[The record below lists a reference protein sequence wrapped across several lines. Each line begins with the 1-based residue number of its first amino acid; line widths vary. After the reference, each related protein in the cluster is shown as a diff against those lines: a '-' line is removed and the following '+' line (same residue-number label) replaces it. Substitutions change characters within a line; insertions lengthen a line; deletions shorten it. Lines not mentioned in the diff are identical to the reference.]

1 MDSIIE
7 VQRQTH
13 EEIEHFER
21 ALYQILAKPTPL
33 HQQRVQAEHRATQI
47 LDRVSARVNTLNNLY
62 QSDDTRK
69 QEIAAISG
77 SSRADELSEFYS
89 RLGKIQEHHTKYP
102 DGIVD
107 GFELELF
114 ALTEDPT
121 AEEVDEEYA
130 EEDRTFNCVSMFPSA
145 GLLHTFPA
153 IGNLFSGEESYGKYL
168 DLQANHT
175 AYNNLR
181 HVPKRVAYL
190 QYLDVL
196 ISAQNGTAH
205 DELPRECRT
214 TKDYEKC
221 VT

>member
-21 ALYQILAKPTPL
+21 ALYQILAKPAQL
-33 HQQRVQAEHRATQI
+33 HQQKVQTEHRAAQI
-47 LDRVSARVNTLNNLY
+47 LDRISARVNTLDNLY
-62 QSDDTRK
+62 RGDDTLK
-69 QEIAAISG
+69 QEIAAISN
-77 SSRADELSEFYS
+77 SSRADDLSEFYS
-89 RLGKIQEHHTKYP
+89 RLGKIQEHHGKYP
-102 DGIVD
+102 DGITD
-107 GFELELF
+107 GFELELL
-114 ALTEDPT
+114 ALTEEPT
-121 AEEVDEEYA
+121 VEEGDDDYV
-130 EEDRTFNCVSMFPSA
+130 EEDRTFNIHLCSHLLVSHEF
-145 GLLHTFPA
+145 LE

-168 DLQANHT
+168 DLYANHT

-196 ISAQNGTAH
+196 IYAQNGAVH
-205 DELPRECRT
+205 EELPRDCRIT
-214 TKDYEKC
+214 RDYEKY

>member
-21 ALYQILAKPTPL
+21 ALYQILAKPVLL
-33 HQQRVQAEHRATQI
+33 HQQKVQAEHRATQI
-47 LDRVSARVNTLNNLY
+47 LDRISARVHTLNNLY
-62 QSDDTRK
+62 QNDDTRK
-69 QEIAAISG
+69 QEIVAISG
-77 SSRADELSEFYS
+77 SSRTDDLSEFYS

-114 ALTEDPT
+114 ALTEDPM
-121 AEEVDEEYA
+121 AEEADEDYL
-130 EEDRTFNCVSMFPSA
+130 EEDRALCASGSNLLV
-145 GLLHTFPA
+145 LHTSLA

-196 ISAQNGTAH
+196 IYAQNGTVH
-205 DELPRECRT
+205 DELPRECRI

>member
-1 MDSIIE
+1 MDSMIE

-13 EEIEHFER
+13 EEVEHFER
-21 ALYQILAKPTPL
+21 ALYQILAKPAPL
-33 HQQRVQAEHRATQI
+33 HQQKVQAEHKASQI
-47 LDRVSARVNTLNNLY
+47 LDRIAARVNTLNNLY

-69 QEIAAISG
+69 QEITAISG
-77 SSRADELSEFYS
+77 PSKADDLSEFYS

-107 GFELELF
+107 GFELELL
-114 ALTEDPT
+114 ALTEDP
-121 AEEVDEEYA
+121 AVEEGDEDYV
-130 EEDRTFNCVSMFPSA
+130 EEDRTFYTPAFSFFFCS
-145 GLLHTFPA
+145 HTFPA

-168 DLQANHT
+168 DLYANHT

-196 ISAQNGTAH
+196 ISAQNGAVH
-205 DELPRECRT
+205 SELPRECRI
-214 TKDYEKC
+214 TKDYER
-221 VT
+221 

>member
-21 ALYQILAKPTPL
+21 ALYQILAKPAQL
-33 HQQRVQAEHRATQI
+33 HQQKVQTEHRASQI
-47 LDRVSARVNTLNNLY
+47 LDRISARVNTLDNLY
-62 QSDDTRK
+62 QGDDTRK
-69 QEIAAISG
+69 QEIEAISG
-77 SSRADELSEFYS
+77 SSRADDLSEFYS
-89 RLGKIQEHHTKYP
+89 RLGKIQEHHAKYP
-102 DGIVD
+102 DGITD
-107 GFELELF
+107 GFELELL
-114 ALTEDPT
+114 ALTEDPA
-121 AEEVDEEYA
+121 AEEGDEDYM
-130 EEDRTFNCVSMFPSA
+130 EEDRTFNAPLSLFASLM
-145 GLLHTFPA
+145 HTFLA
-153 IGNLFSGEESYGKYL
+153 IANLFSGEESYGKYL
-168 DLQANHT
+168 DLYANHT

-196 ISAQNGTAH
+196 IYAQNGAVH
-205 DELPRECRT
+205 NELPRECRI

>member
-33 HQQRVQAEHRATQI
+33 HQQKVQSEHRASQI

-69 QEIAAISG
+69 QEIIAISG

-89 RLGKIQEHHTKYP
+89 RLGKIQEHHAKYP

-107 GFELELF
+107 GFELELL

-121 AEEVDEEYA
+121 AGEGDEDYV
-130 EEDRTFNCVSMFPSA
+130 EEDRMFNVSLRFH
-145 GLLHTFPA
+145 LLVSCPFLA

-168 DLQANHT
+168 DLYTNHT

-181 HVPKRVAYL
+181 HAPKRVAYL

-196 ISAQNGTAH
+196 IYPQNDAVH
-205 DELPRECRT
+205 SELPRECRIT
-214 TKDYEKC
+214 RDYEKC